1 MFFTFVRLGLE
12 FVALVLG
19 LEFRK
24 KSVSTAS
31 IFSIELLASLYES
44 YDRTNVFWNHHVLLM
59 HHLVPKFP
67 KFEVVVSPQ

>member
-1 MFFTFVRLGLE
+1 LFFTFVRLGLE

>member
-31 IFSIELLASLYES
+31 IFSIELLASFL
-44 YDRTNVFWNHHVLLM
+44 
-59 HHLVPKFP
+59 
-67 KFEVVVSPQ
+67 